1 MTTVKTD
8 YNTASNY
15 SKNKYLNW
23 VTAFLKRQKKSFHA
37 SIPMGKAK
45 YGDAQNQRYYQN
57 Q

>member
-37 SIPMGKAK
+37 SLPMGKAK